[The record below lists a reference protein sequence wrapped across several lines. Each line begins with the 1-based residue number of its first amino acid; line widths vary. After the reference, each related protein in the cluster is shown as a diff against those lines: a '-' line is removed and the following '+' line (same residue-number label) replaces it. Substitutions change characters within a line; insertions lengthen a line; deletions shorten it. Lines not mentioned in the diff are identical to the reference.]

1 MMTEASTGNT
11 ILSNG
16 PQRLLEAAGVSIDR
30 MPMLHV
36 IFDRMAS
43 QCSESVRP
51 FSTAP
56 VLFSVT
62 SIGSERIDAI
72 LERYE
77 NKVIVAIFYV
87 QAWDARILIGLD
99 YDFVFTL
106 MDAFLGSDGSEP
118 PYSDAR
124 GLSNMEVRLAQTL
137 FDLFSNACRASFAAI
152 SDVTFKFER
161 IETRLDF
168 AVIAPRNS
176 FGIITRLKLRALGRS
191 GELFVVIPQAALN
204 SIRQNLG
211 RDLFNDSAV
220 RDPHWTRQIKGEI
233 SRTEVEVVGLIEERH
248 FILADIAELKVGQ
261 VFTLQATTKSRV
273 RLECNGEPLYWCQ
286 LGQDEGHYTLRVDD
300 FIDQEQEFIDD
311 VLSP

>member
-1 MMTEASTGNT
+1 MAEASTNNT
-11 ILSNG
+11 ALPNG
-16 PQRLLEAAGVSIDR
+16 PLKLLEAAGVSIDR

-43 QCSESVRP
+43 QCTESVRP
-51 FSTAP
+51 FSTASA
-56 VLFSVT
+56 LFSVT
-62 SIGSERIDAI
+62 SIGSERIDQI
-72 LERYE
+72 LDGYE

-87 QAWDARILIGLD
+87 QAWDSRILIGLD
-99 YDFVFTL
+99 HDFVFTL

-118 PYSDAR
+118 PYTAKR
-124 GLSNMEVRLAQTL
+124 GFTNMEVRLAQTL
-137 FDLFSNACRASFAAI
+137 FDFFAKACRASFATV

-176 FGIITRLKLRALGRS
+176 FGIITRLKLRALGRN
-191 GELFVVIPQAALN
+191 GEMFVVIPQAALN
-204 SIRQNLG
+204 SIRQHLG
-211 RDLFNDSAV
+211 RDLFNDTAA
-220 RDPHWTRQIKGEI
+220 RDPHWTKQIKGEI
-233 SRTEVEVVGLIEERH
+233 NRTEVEILGLIEERQ
-248 FILADIAELKVGQ
+248 FTLEDIALLKVGQ
-261 VFTLQATTKSRV
+261 VLTLQATTKSRV

-311 VLSP
+311 VLSS